1 MMLNVVICDDIQA
14 HALALQSLLS
24 QLGMYECTTC
34 ESLSQLN
41 QVITKQGEPDILFLD
56 IRLKNADGV
65 SDVPKLL
72 NERTR
77 TQIIFVTGY
86 PLENCERVYEVS
98 HAYFLTKPVTL
109 ERLEKAVRAAEKHLD
124 EISQTITIKCGASL
138 YSLFTSDILY
148 MESNRRKV
156 LIHTTD
162 RIYEVYD
169 QLQTLT
175 QLAGPK
181 FIQCHKSYSVNLQ
194 YARTIDGHSFS
205 LSTGEQ
211 IPISQRAYTK
221 VKHVFTQYLG
231 MNRSKKLN

>member
-1 MMLNVVICDDIQA
+1 MLNAVICDDIPA
-14 HALALQSLLS
+14 HALEIQSLLS
-24 QLGMYECTTC
+24 QLGTYECTVC
-34 ESLSQLN
+34 ESLPQLN
-41 QVITKQGEPDILFLD
+41 QVIAAQGGPDILFLD

-65 SDVPKLL
+65 SEIPKLL

-86 PLENCERVYEVS
+86 PLENCERVYDVA

-109 ERLEKAVRAAEKHLD
+109 ERLEKAVRAAEKHLN
-124 EISQTITIKCGASL
+124 ELSQTITIKCGATL
-138 YSLFTSDILY
+138 HSLFTADILY

-156 LIHTTD
+156 LIHTVE
-162 RIYEVYD
+162 RVYEVYE
-169 QLQTLT
+169 QLQPLT

-194 YARTIDGHSFS
+194 YARTIDGRFFY

-221 VKHVFTQYLG
+221 VKRAFVQYLG
-231 MNRSKKLN
+231 VEHAQKLN

>member
-1 MMLNVVICDDIQA
+1 MLNVVICDDIRA
-14 HALALQSLLS
+14 HAREIQSLLS
-24 QLGMYECTTC
+24 QVGTYECTIC
-34 ESLSQLN
+34 ESLTELS
-41 QVITKQGEPDILFLD
+41 QVIAKQGEPDIMFLD
-56 IRLKNADGV
+56 IHLKNADGV

-86 PLENCERVYEVS
+86 PLENCERVYDVS

-109 ERLEKAVRAAEKHLD
+109 ERLEKAVRAAEKRLD
-124 EISQTITIKCGASL
+124 EISQTITIKCGASF
-138 YSLFTSDILY
+138 YSLFTSNILY

-156 LIHTTD
+156 LIHTVNRT
-162 RIYEVYD
+162 YEVYD
-169 QLQTLT
+169 QLHALT

-181 FIQCHKSYSVNLQ
+181 FIQCHKSYSVNLDH
-194 YARTIDGHSFS
+194 TLSIDGRSFF

-221 VKHVFTQYLG
+221 VKRAFAQYLE
-231 MNRSKKLN
+231 MKHSQKLN